1 MGTEF
6 GILRTITDNELE
18 LMREWRNAP
27 AVRGNMYTQHEISA
41 EEHEQWW
48 RAMLQRSD
56 NKYFMYEYK
65 GKPSGI
71 VAFTNIDIV
80 SSNSTWAFYAAED
93 APKGTGSRMEFLALE
108 YAFEM
113 LKLQKLCC
121 EVLAYNSP
129 VIKLHQKFG
138 FKVEG
143 VFRRQYFINN
153 DYVDV
158 YRLGILASEW
168 EQIREVMGQ
177 KLVMLNRSKLI

>member
-1 MGTEF
+1 MDTEF
-6 GILRTITDNELE
+6 GILRGIAAHEHA

-27 AVRGNMYTQHEISA
+27 AVRRNMYTQHEISA

-48 RAMLQRSD
+48 SAMLGRSD
-56 NKYFMYEYK
+56 NQYFMYEYH

-71 VAFTNIDIV
+71 VAFTNIDNI

-108 YAFEM
+108 YAFT
-113 LKLQKLCC
+113 KLNLHKLCC

-138 FKVEG
+138 FKIEG
-143 VFRRQYFINN
+143 IFRNQHFIDNS
-153 DYVDV
+153 YVDV

-168 EQIREVMGQ
+168 AQGRELILQ
-177 KLVMLNRSKLI
+177 KLVMLNRSK